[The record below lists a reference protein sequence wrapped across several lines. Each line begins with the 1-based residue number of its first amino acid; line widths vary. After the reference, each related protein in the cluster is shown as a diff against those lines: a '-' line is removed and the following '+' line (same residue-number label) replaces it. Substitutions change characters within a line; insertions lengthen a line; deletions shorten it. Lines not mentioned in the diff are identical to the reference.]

1 MKNFFKTFCI
11 VLGLALLLGG
21 FIWYVILEIMRWDV
35 PMTKLGHMVYVWKPT
50 VIALIGAFIAKIS
63 SEWN

>member
-1 MKNFFKTFCI
+1 
-11 VLGLALLLGG
+11 
-21 FIWYVILEIMRWDV
+21 MRWDV